1 MNSADQSRQ
10 EAGPGFGVAAP
21 RIFLG
26 NAPWSKPGYKGV
38 RAGCRWP
45 HFELAISPYLPF
57 PFYLGYATALLK
69 KNGFEVLLIDAI
81 TEQMDEET
89 YFSRMTAFAPDLV
102 VHEVSTASI
111 ETDLRQAKMV
121 KEKLPGAR
129 LAFCGPHHLM
139 FDPAFLKAH
148 PFVDYVFEGEY
159 EFTLLELAQKFNAS
173 PGGIPGLIHRLADG
187 TPKANDRRPLIPLDS
202 LPWPAREFLP
212 MAKYYDNMGGI
223 PSPSLQMHASR
234 GCPFTCN
241 FCSWPQVMYGGNAYR
256 TRNPKDVVDE
266 LEACI
271 GLYGIKSFYF
281 DDDTFNIGKKRML
294 ELCDELDR
302 HHIRLPWSAMARAD
316 TADEETLRRM
326 HETGL
331 VSIKYGVESGD
342 QKILDDCGKRLDLAV
357 ARRNIL
363 ITKQLGIKCHL
374 SFTIGLPGETRETVQ
389 KTLRLAD
396 ELDPDSLQFSIAT
409 PFPGSR
415 LYEQLKA
422 EGHLLIGNFDDYDGA
437 NRSVMCTTSLTAEEI
452 ESAQKNAI
460 ARWHKKHLLRKLWRN
475 KRHYTTECLKH
486 PMVAVRVVTNM
497 VKASVNPS

>member
-1 MNSADQSRQ
+1 MNSTDHSRP
-10 EAGPGFGVAAP
+10 EAGAAAKK
-21 RIFLG
+21 IFLG

-45 HFELAISPYLPF
+45 HFELAVSPYMPF
-57 PFYLGYATALLK
+57 PFYLGHATALLK

-81 TEQMDEET
+81 AEQMDEET
-89 YFSRMTAFAPDLV
+89 YFSRMAAFAPDLV

-111 ETDLRQAKMV
+111 ESDVRQARLV
-121 KEKLPGAR
+121 KEKIPRAR
-129 LAFCGPHHLM
+129 LVFCGPHQLM
-139 FDPAFLKAH
+139 YEPAFLTQH
-148 PFVDYVFEGEY
+148 PFVDYVIEGEY
-159 EFTLLELAQKFNAS
+159 EFPLLELAQKLDAS
-173 PGGIPGLIHRLADG
+173 KDGILGLIFRPAEG
-187 TPKANDRRPLIPLDS
+187 TPKANGRRPLIALDS

-256 TRNPKDVVDE
+256 TRSSKDVVDE

-271 GLYGIKSFYF
+271 KLYGIKSFYF

-294 ELCDELDR
+294 ELADEL
-302 HHIRLPWSAMARAD
+302 IRRKINLPWSAMARAD
-316 TADEETLRRM
+316 TADEETLQRM
-326 HETGL
+326 HQAGL

-363 ITKQLGIKCHL
+363 TTKRLGIKCHL
-374 SFTIGLPGETRETVQ
+374 SFAFGLPGETRETIQ

-409 PFPGSR
+409 PYPGSR
-415 LYEQLKA
+415 LYDQLKA
-422 EGHLLIGNFDDYDGA
+422 EGHLLTGDFNEYDGA
-437 NRSVMCTTSLTAEEI
+437 NHSVLRTTSLTPQEI
-452 ESAQKNAI
+452 ETAQKNAI
-460 ARWHKKHLLRKLWRN
+460 ARWHKKHLVRKLWRN
-475 KRHYTTECLKH
+475 KVHYTKECLRH
-486 PMVAVRVVTNM
+486 PLVAARIVGNM
-497 VKASVNPS
+497 ITAGKQSS

>member
-1 MNSADQSRQ
+1 MK
-10 EAGPGFGVAAP
+10 V
-21 RIFLG
+21 FLG

-57 PFYLGYATALLK
+57 PFYLGHATALLK

-89 YFSRMTAFAPDLV
+89 YFSRMAAFAPDLV
-102 VHEVSTASI
+102 VHEVSTASVA
-111 ETDLRQAKMV
+111 TDLRQAKMV
-121 KEKLPGAR
+121 KEKLPRAR
-129 LAFCGPHHLM
+129 LVFCGPHQLM
-139 FDPAFLKAH
+139 FDPAFLTQN
-148 PFVDYVFEGEY
+148 PLVDYVLEGEY
-159 EFTLLELAQKFNAS
+159 EFTLLELAQKLDA
-173 PGGIPGLIHRLADG
+173 PKEGILGLIHRAADG
-187 TPKANDRRPLIPLDS
+187 TPKANGRRPLVPLDS

-281 DDDTFNIGKKRML
+281 DDDTFNIGKKRMM
-294 ELCDELDR
+294 ELGDELIKR
-302 HHIRLPWSAMARAD
+302 RINLPWSAMARAD
-316 TADEETLRRM
+316 TADEETLQRL
-326 HETGL
+326 HEAGL

-363 ITKQLGIKCHL
+363 ATKRLGIKCHL
-374 SFTIGLPGETRETVQ
+374 SFAFGLPGETHETIQ

-409 PFPGSR
+409 PYPGSR
-415 LYEQLKA
+415 LYDRLKA
-422 EGHLLIGNFDDYDGA
+422 EGRLLTGNFDEYDGA
-437 NRSVMCTTSLTAEEI
+437 NRSVMSTTSLTAEEI
-452 ESAQKNAI
+452 EAAQKDAI
-460 ARWHKKHLLRKLWRN
+460 ARWHKKHLLRKIWRN
-475 KRHYTTECLKH
+475 KLHYTRECLRH
-486 PMVAVRVVTNM
+486 PMVAARVVGNM
-497 VKASVNPS
+497 VKAATRPS